1 MLPDADI
8 AKMDAFTS
16 VSTSTAK
23 SKKTR
28 KPAQPKKNQDQT
40 KRNSKH
46 SGKKT
51 KVKTSTSPTKT
62 GTVKTPLKPA
72 AFNNSDLDKVKTTS
86 TEAVCTDPNIMIPER
101 MVTRFSG
108 RFATPTTGESNGL
121 ASDRM
126 KVKHK
131 EMEPHVGK
139 TQSKKVETEKTDAI
153 SESKPTDTPRKK
165 AKSKKGGKVTRSESL
180 ETLSRVTD
188 PEVAI
193 QKSQHDLA
201 SAELS
206 DSNNSKQSETKA
218 KKGKLKVKGNIAVAE
233 GVDTAVQTDSK
244 EATAFLIPE
253 QLKINQVSDFSAGE
267 TFSKRA
273 KSKKSR
279 KSKEAQEHGDV
290 SMAFGECKMEVDNSR
305 SKPHQTETLSTSEK
319 EAENVSSEPVE
330 KKSKKAKKSSL
341 EPNGTEKPSKK
352 IETRAAVN
360 ILEPISTETPA
371 KKTKT
376 KKALETNQLDISSK
390 KAAVDVAKCE
400 SMESS
405 FLKSEHTDNISKKSK
420 RKRVDS
426 SGETMAPS
434 VTEESVSAVEE
445 EGNLEPR
452 KKKKK
457 KKDKEKKN
465 ESDEDVEK
473 VSPPPPAEATA
484 DILPSGQKKK
494 SKAYV
499 LAI

>member
-1 MLPDADI
+1 
-8 AKMDAFTS
+8 MDAFTS

-23 SKKTR
+23 AKKTR
-28 KPAQPKKNQDQT
+28 KPAQPKKTQDQT
-40 KRNSKH
+40 KRNSKP

-86 TEAVCTDPNIMIPER
+86 NEAVCTEPNIKIPER
-101 MVTRFSG
+101 MSTRFSG
-108 RFATPTTGESNGL
+108 RFTSPTTGVSNGL

-126 KVKHK
+126 TVKHK
-131 EMEPHVGK
+131 EMESHVGK
-139 TQSKKVETEKTDAI
+139 TRSKKVETKKTDAI
-153 SESKPTDTPRKK
+153 SESKPTDTPCKK
-165 AKSKKGGKVTRSESL
+165 AKSKKGSKVTRSETL
-180 ETLSRVTD
+180 ETPSRVTD

-206 DSNNSKQSETKA
+206 DSNDSKQSETKA
-218 KKGKLKVKGNIAVAE
+218 KKEKPEKGALAVAE

-244 EATAFLIPE
+244 EATAFLISE
-253 QLKINQVSDFSAGE
+253 QLKINQVDFSAGE
-267 TFSKRA
+267 TFSKKA

-290 SMAFGECKMEVDNSR
+290 SMAFGECQMEVDNSC

-319 EAENVSSEPVE
+319 EVESESSEPVE
-330 KKSKKAKKSSL
+330 KKSKKAKKSVL
-341 EPNGTEKPSKK
+341 EPTGTEKPSKK
-352 IETRAAVN
+352 IETRVSVN

-376 KKALETNQLDISSK
+376 KKALETNQLDSPSK
-390 KAAVDVAKCE
+390 KAALDVAKGE
-400 SMESS
+400 PMDSNFS
-405 FLKSEHTDNISKKSK
+405 KSEHTDNLSKKSK
-420 RKRVDS
+420 RKRADS
-426 SGETMAPS
+426 SGENMAPS

-473 VSPPPPAEATA
+473 VSPPAEATA